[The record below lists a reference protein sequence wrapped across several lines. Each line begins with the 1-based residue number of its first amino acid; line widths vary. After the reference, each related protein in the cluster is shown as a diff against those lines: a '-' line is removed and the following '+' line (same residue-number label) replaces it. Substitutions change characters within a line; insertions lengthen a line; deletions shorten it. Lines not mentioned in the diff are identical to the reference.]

1 MDPYVYPGTDVLQN
15 LRDLRNP
22 VELREYETD
31 ATKLRIAQLKNKLI
45 PGILDAAHLRA
56 IHRHIFQ
63 DVYGWAGNFRT
74 VEIGFAFVPY
84 IESSLAQLAAEL
96 RKEHYLAGMELPQF
110 AKRASY
116 HLGQLNAIHPF
127 REGNGRAQNE
137 FLRHLA
143 HRNKMNLSWS
153 GITHD
158 QLYEAAR
165 RSYRQGDNSGFERI
179 LLEAHTG

>member
-1 MDPYVYPGTDVLQN
+1 MDPYVYPGTDVLRN
-15 LRDLRNP
+15 LRDLREP
-22 VELREYETD
+22 VMLREYETD
-31 ATKLRIAQLKNKLI
+31 ATQFRISQLKRKPI
-45 PGILDAAHLRA
+45 AGVFDAAHLRA

-63 DVYGWAGNFRT
+63 DVYVWAGEFRT

-84 IESSLAQLAAEL
+84 IASSLAQLSSEL
-96 RKEHYLAGMELPQF
+96 RNEQYLAGMETPEF

-116 HLGQLNAIHPF
+116 YLGQLNAIHPF

-137 FLRHLA
+137 LLRHLA

-153 GITHD
+153 GVTHE

-165 RSYRQGDNSGFERI
+165 RSYLKGDNTGFERI
-179 LLEAHTG
+179 LHDALET

>member
-15 LRDLRNP
+15 LRDLRDP

-31 ATKLRIAQLKNKLI
+31 ATKLRIAQLKSKLI

-137 FLRHLA
+137 FRFFA
-143 HRNKMNLSWS
+143 VSCGCCWPAIM
-153 GITHD
+153 
-158 QLYEAAR
+158 
-165 RSYRQGDNSGFERI
+165 SY
-179 LLEAHTG
+179 